1 MTKCVILKK
10 GDLVYENASQQ
21 SVLFSVMN
29 DPVTKDNKVI
39 FVGECCNGEVDF
51 LLTKGYE
58 HYGPK
63 LSFEPEY
70 LSRKELN
77 KIL

>member
-1 MTKCVILKK
+1 
-10 GDLVYENASQQ
+10 
-21 SVLFSVMN
+21 MN